1 MHHALIAIAG
11 NLVLRGERTKRKRE
25 GKEEEKDEQLADEA
39 QRLCVGNL
47 TELASLLTGTASLL
61 LRIYFRI
68 QTQPSPFCLTIY
80 TYIIELSYI
89 VRNGTHG
96 VVRILSFTL
105 ANFRGGKG
113 YIHVEQ

>member
-25 GKEEEKDEQLADEA
+25 GKEEEKDGQLADEA

-61 LRIYFRI
+61 RIYFRI
-68 QTQPSPFCLTIY
+68 QTQPSAFCLTIY
-80 TYIIELSYI
+80 TYIIELPYIFRETKHMKSYVI
-89 VRNGTHG
+89 S
-96 VVRILSFTL
+96 LS
-105 ANFRGGKG
+105 
-113 YIHVEQ
+113 H

>member
-25 GKEEEKDEQLADEA
+25 GKEEEKDGQLADEA
-39 QRLCVGNL
+39 RLYVGNL

-68 QTQPSPFCLTIY
+68 
-80 TYIIELSYI
+80 
-89 VRNGTHG
+89 
-96 VVRILSFTL
+96 
-105 ANFRGGKG
+105 
-113 YIHVEQ
+113 